1 MSAEGR
7 PLQEPAGPARRRALE
22 LGDATSFSWDVVRG
36 VRRIRPY
43 VVEVLR
49 QATILAR
56 GSVMIV
62 LALVFAFGLVLG
74 IESSYGARLVGAPSL
89 AALGPALGGLRE
101 LTPYAF
107 GYMMAAKVSTGYVAE
122 IGTMRITEELDA
134 LDVMGMDTPVYVCTT
149 RLLATW
155 LILPFLYGIAVVVGY
170 LGAYI
175 AVVLQIGQVSEGGY
189 LALFW
194 QFQSGP
200 DFLLSVIKGLIMGTY
215 VVLVGVYYGYRVR
228 GGPVEVGTATA
239 RAMIVNLVGIHL
251 IGVLTSQVFWGGS
264 ERLPIGG

>member
-1 MSAEGR
+1 MTGKAARPTSAARRAALEVGDAAQFSAE
-7 PLQEPAGPARRRALE
+7 
-22 LGDATSFSWDVVRG
+22 VIRG
-36 VRRIRPY
+36 TARIRPY
-43 VVEVLR
+43 AVEVMR

-134 LDVMGMDTPVYVCTT
+134 LDVMGLDTPVYVCTT
-149 RLLATW
+149 RLLAVW
-155 LILPFLYGIAVVVGY
+155 IILPFIYGVAVVVGF

-175 AVVLQIGQVSEGGY
+175 AVVLQIGQVSAGGY
-189 LALFW
+189 LTLFW

-200 DFLLSVIKGLIMGTY
+200 DFLFSIFKGLLMGTY
-215 VVLVGVYYGYRVR
+215 VVLVGVWYGFRVR

-239 RAMIVNLVGIHL
+239 RAMVVNLVGIHL

-264 ERLPIGG
+264 ARLPIGG